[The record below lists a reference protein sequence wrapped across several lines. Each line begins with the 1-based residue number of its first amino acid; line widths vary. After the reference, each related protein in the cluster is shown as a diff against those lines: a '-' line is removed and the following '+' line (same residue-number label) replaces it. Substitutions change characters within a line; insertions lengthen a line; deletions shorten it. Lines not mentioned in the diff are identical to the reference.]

1 MENKEQIN
9 LINFEK
15 CRYIKLEDVGKF
27 LQSQGY
33 NWTGFIN
40 ENIDGEYGIDEFRA
54 DTQFYFHKPIGK
66 SFHTYNHLLIWTGK
80 SSRESFAVKL
90 NNNNFVRYIYF
101 NISEFKVHTI
111 VSDEDSKYLAEKFEK
126 DLSKEWVQFLKTQK
140 EDYKDSL
147 IALCIKRTAKAHEEL
162 DNARIHVERE
172 KKKLDKYIEDK
183 IASTAKQI
191 NSFEETTR
199 WLGELGDI

>member
-54 DTQFYFHKPIGK
+54 DTQFYFHKPTGK
-66 SFHTYNHLLIWTGK
+66 SFHAYNHLLIWTGK

-101 NISEFKVHTI
+101 NISEFKVYTVI
-111 VSDEDSKYLAEKFEK
+111 TDENPKDLTTKLEKN
-126 DLSKEWVQFLKTQK
+126 LSKEWVQFLAKQK
-140 EDYKDSL
+140 EAYAENL
-147 IALCIKRTAKAHEEL
+147 ITLCLRRRAKAKEEL
-162 DNARIHVERE
+162 ENAKNRVKNE
-172 KKKLDKYIEDK
+172 KMKLDVYLEEKT
-183 IASTAKQI
+183 ASTAKQI

>member
-54 DTQFYFHKPIGK
+54 DTQFYFCKPFGK

-101 NISEFKVHTI
+101 NISEFKVYTVI
-111 VSDEDSKYLAEKFEK
+111 TDENPKDLTRKLEKN
-126 DLSKEWVQFLKTQK
+126 LSKEWVQFLAKQK
-140 EDYKDSL
+140 ETYAENL
-147 IALCIKRTAKAHEEL
+147 ITLCLRRRAKAKEEL
-162 DNARIHVERE
+162 ENAKNHVKNE
-172 KKKLDKYIEDK
+172 KMKLDVYLEEKT
-183 IASTAKQI
+183 ASTTREITAL
-191 NSFEETTR
+191 NETAR
-199 WLGELGDI
+199 WSGDLD